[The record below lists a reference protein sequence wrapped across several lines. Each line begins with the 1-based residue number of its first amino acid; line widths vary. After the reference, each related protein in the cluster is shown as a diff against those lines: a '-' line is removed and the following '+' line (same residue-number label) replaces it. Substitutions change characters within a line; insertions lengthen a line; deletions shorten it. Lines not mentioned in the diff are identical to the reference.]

1 MGYPLEAI
9 VGPATVLRTV
19 VIRDPTIPAILVQL
33 RQDMAM
39 VPITGELFDAVTDGS
54 SGKPLGFWKL
64 PGGFD
69 RVLAAWSSTGPIG
82 YIHFDEFDA
91 IGLGEHRRT
100 EDWLPY

>member
-1 MGYPLEAI
+1 
-9 VGPATVLRTV
+9 
-19 VIRDPTIPAILVQL
+19 
-33 RQDMAM
+33 M

-64 PGGFD
+64 PGGLD